1 MIIAVS
7 GEVIKKEP
15 TTVDIKT
22 SGGLTYRVNISLYTS
37 SKIDSKD
44 ITLHTTFIVKEDY
57 QKLFGFYDLEEKEI
71 FDRVLKI
78 NGVGPSTALAICST
92 LSPKEFI
99 EAIKKSDIN
108 SFKKVPGIG
117 PKSAKRILVELS
129 EFIPTFEG
137 EEQGSFSSDAINKA
151 GLALVSLGFKKES
164 VSKALKQCK
173 SETTQELIK
182 EALKILR

>member
-1 MIIAVS
+1 MIVGIEGKVL
-7 GEVIKKEP
+7 KKEP
-15 TTVDIKT
+15 TTVDIRT
-22 SGGLTYRVNISLYTS
+22 DSGLIYRVHISLYTS
-37 SKIDSKD
+37 SKIESKE
-44 ITLHTTFIVKEDY
+44 IFLHTTFIVKEDY

-92 LSPKEFI
+92 LTPKEFVK
-99 EAIKKSDIN
+99 AIQNSDIN

-129 EFIPTFEG
+129 EFVPSFEG
-137 EEQGSFSSDAINKA
+137 DSGTLQNSAFEKA
-151 GLALVSLGFKKES
+151 ALALESLGFKKEAIN
-164 VSKALKQCK
+164 KALKKCSSK
-173 SETTQELIK
+173 STEELIK